1 MLENVFFVNINFDL
15 RFGRFDHALYQLE
28 GAQSRHYGIL
38 RRKVLSNNLLI
49 RLHKV
54 DLHLVRLVSEPAGAL
69 LQALHEC

>member
-1 MLENVFFVNINFDL
+1 MENVFFGRVNSNR
-15 RFGRFDHALYQLE
+15 RFGRFGHTLYQLE
-28 GAQSRHYGIL
+28 GAQGCHYGIL

-69 LQALHEC
+69 LQALHEG